1 MEKKIENGMET
12 GIIYGEGSEVQVEGS
27 VFSSEGLKGSG
38 NFVSSCKGGINRP
51 GLARG
56 LKSASGK
63 LLTKSLEPS
72 AVEFESGFWF

>member
-1 MEKKIENGMET
+1 MEKKWKMEWKL
-12 GIIYGEGSEVQVEGS
+12 GSYMVRVQKCRLGS

-38 NFVSSCKGGINRP
+38 NLVSSCKGGINRL

-56 LKSASGK
+56 LKSPSGK